1 MHTRK
6 ALVEP
11 EHILAMRRRVD
22 ALLSI
27 ARLLRLAE
35 ADQLRRLWADEDEV
49 EEAADEGCS
58 ERVEHAPLIGGCE
71 GAVVGGDAEADA
83 RIGQGDDKG
92 ECGLQSEVAGEY
104 ALLESRELGALEGLV
119 GGYAAD
125 EGLASC

>member
-35 ADQLRRLWADEDEV
+35 ADQLRRLWADEYEV
-49 EEAADEGCS
+49 EKATDEGRG
-58 ERVEHAPLIGGCE
+58 EGVEHAPLVGWRE
-71 GAVVGGDAEADA
+71 GAVVGGGAEADA
-83 RIGQGDDKG
+83 R
-92 ECGLQSEVAGEY
+92 
-104 ALLESRELGALEGLV
+104 V
-119 GGYAAD
+119 G
-125 EGLASC
+125 